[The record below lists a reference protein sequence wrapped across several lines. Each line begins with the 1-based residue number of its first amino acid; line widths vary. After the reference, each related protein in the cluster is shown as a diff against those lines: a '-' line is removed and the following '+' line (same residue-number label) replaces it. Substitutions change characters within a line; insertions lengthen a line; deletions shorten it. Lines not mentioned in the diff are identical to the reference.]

1 MWFPACL
8 WHPTAPESLWILN
21 PRTLLKG
28 SRAALDLAK
37 KHSDK
42 TAFYLSNF
50 KSGLVSSNGI
60 NVNRFKA
67 SSNKSSEDCCSGNM
81 PRSSN
86 YTSSGS
92 LSESATSTT
101 IQRVKFS
108 KIRQIFRSDQRLNE
122 EAQLDENGNELTL
135 ETSEIKEQI
144 KVNHTDSDDS
154 SEDGLCYICCDPDNK
169 DTIIRPC
176 SCTTA
181 VHHECLKKFILS
193 ELTTKPDHQNITYSP
208 DRFLEQAVNNHGNG
222 GGRHSSTE
230 SDSRSR
236 GAAAQSSRNRKNNGN
251 ASDKVLRCK
260 VCQSPYKIST
270 QGINF
275 SRALKK
281 CDFVLVIL
289 TLIAAGLMP
298 YLAWYLYN
306 FMAKNEW
313 QKIWQVID
321 VSLVIIFEYGCLK
334 LLGFNLVKVYIAAQ
348 QGAMRI
354 MDQDYSGES
363 LL

>member
-1 MWFPACL
+1 M
-8 WHPTAPESLWILN
+8 N
-21 PRTLLKG
+21 
-28 SRAALDLAK
+28 AL
-37 KHSDK
+37 
-42 TAFYLSNF
+42 
-50 KSGLVSSNGI
+50 
-60 NVNRFKA
+60 
-67 SSNKSSEDCCSGNM
+67 
-81 PRSSN
+81 
-86 YTSSGS
+86 
-92 LSESATSTT
+92 
-101 IQRVKFS
+101 
-108 KIRQIFRSDQRLNE
+108 
-122 EAQLDENGNELTL
+122 
-135 ETSEIKEQI
+135 
-144 KVNHTDSDDS
+144 
-154 SEDGLCYICCDPDNK
+154 YICCDPDNK

-281 CDFVLVIL
+281 CDFVLVIQKVEKSVENA
-289 TLIAAGLMP
+289 LIFF
-298 YLAWYLYN
+298 YFFEKKNN
-306 FMAKNEW
+306 FFKKINFYFFQNFFSKN
-313 QKIWQVID
+313 KHF
-321 VSLVIIFEYGCLK
+321 STF
-334 LLGFNLVKVYIAAQ
+334 F
-348 QGAMRI
+348 RI
-354 MDQDYSGES
+354 HPDSSRTDAVPSVVLIQFHG
-363 LL
+363 